1 MTEQLGMIHRF
12 VKGSRPDTLLLLHGT
27 GGDEDDLLALGRDLD
42 AEANLLSPR
51 GNVLENGMPRFFR
64 RLDVGVFD
72 LEDLVART
80 HELARFVSD
89 AASAYRLD
97 PSRVTAIGYSN
108 GANIAASL
116 LLLRPDLLSSAALL
130 HAMVPFEPEDLPN
143 LDGTA
148 VLLTAGRR
156 DAMVPVEQTKRLS
169 QMLTD
174 AGADVTLEWQPGGHE
189 LTQAEFEALAGWL
202 QHRLKGAAT

>member
-1 MTEQLGMIHRF
+1 MTEELGLFHRF

-64 RLDVGVFD
+64 RLSPGVFD
-72 LEDLVART
+72 LEDLIART
-80 HELARFVSD
+80 HELARFVGN
-89 AASAYRLD
+89 AAAAYGLD
-97 PSRVTAIGYSN
+97 PARITAIGYSN

-116 LLLRPDLLSSAALL
+116 LLLRPDVVASAALL
-130 HAMVPFEPEDLPN
+130 HAMVPFEPEELPN

-156 DAMVPVEQTKRLS
+156 DPMVPVDDTKRLA

-174 AGADVTLEWQPGGHE
+174 AGADLTLEWQPGGHE
-189 LTQAEFEALAGWL
+189 LTQAEFEALSGWL
-202 QHRLKGAAT
+202 QHLLKGAAT